1 MILITSTIIRE
12 LRFIKPDHI
21 IHKRALFETHLLNI
35 WNKSFMVKFCL
46 HVITWFYML
55 LHVISCYYMLLHV
68 FTCYC
73 MLLYVISYYSML
85 VLVNTCYSM
94 LLHVTACY
102 YMLVHVST
110 CYCMLLH
117 VITGYCMFLRT
128 VSVGPVMT
136 ICLLLTRTVS
146 SLEPLRP
153 EAATSLP
160 GYKMVRWRQTWDS
173 NTRYFTSFTLLM
185 RMCSAREIHHKPCG
199 SCLAPWIDL
208 SHKEGPL

>member
-117 VITGYCMFLRT
+117 VITCYYRLLYVFTDCFCWAGDDD
-128 VSVGPVMT
+128 
-136 ICLLLTRTVS
+136 LLTADQDRLLSGASQAWSSNVS
-146 SLEPLRP
+146 PWVQNGQVTSDLR
-153 EAATSLP
+153 
-160 GYKMVRWRQTWDS
+160 
-173 NTRYFTSFTLLM
+173 F
-185 RMCSAREIHHKPCG
+185 
-199 SCLAPWIDL
+199 
-208 SHKEGPL
+208 